1 MCIAIGH
8 CWYGDGSLWRC
19 LELMVHC
26 STIMVTFFL
35 RTNDGYFYWTV
46 KQCARSALLVSV
58 VLFISRCILGLLD
71 ATLILV

>member
-1 MCIAIGH
+1 MAVFGI
-8 CWYGDGSLWRC
+8 DGSLQYNNGY
-19 LELMVHC
+19 
-26 STIMVTFFL
+26 FFL